1 MRAATGVDKL
11 RFRDALRSLPARVWL
26 ISVGILVNQVGN
38 FLPVFIVLYLTER
51 GQSAGAAG
59 LVLGVT
65 GLGKVLGNAVG
76 GHLADRI
83 GRRWTI
89 MLSAMTTAALTAT
102 VPFLDRLVVIA
113 VVAGLIGTTSQ
124 VYRPAAAAVLIDSVP
139 ATNQHRLAAFGV
151 FRFAMN
157 VGAALGGL
165 IGGVLA
171 STSYTGLFLG
181 NAAACLLFGT
191 VVGLLVR
198 DVPAPRTGEEG
209 DRTQAEPALGYRG
222 VLADRVLMR
231 FLWMTVFAEFV
242 YIQSTV
248 GVPLHVS
255 DVGLTARDFGLLIG
269 LNGLLVLALELP
281 ITGVVARYRSESVLA
296 LGNLVTGLGLAVT
309 GLVTDMTWLSVTVL
323 IWTFGEMMKSSISQ
337 ACVGSLAPRDM
348 VGRYQGMHGVAYTVG
363 TGLGPLVGGAL
374 YAVSPSGLWALLG
387 VAGFVSTH
395 LALPAGWLSSRRRGS
410 QPGIAERSKSHETRE
425 RGRVDAL
432 SDDAHGG
439 VQ

>member
-1 MRAATGVDKL
+1 VGAATDVDDL

-26 ISVGILVNQVGN
+26 ISAGILVNQVGN

-51 GQSAGAAG
+51 GHSAGAAG

-89 MLSAMTTAALTAT
+89 VLSALTTAALTAT
-102 VPFLDRLVVIA
+102 VPFLDRLLVIT
-113 VVAGLIGTTSQ
+113 VVAGLIGMASQ

-171 STSYTGLFLG
+171 TTSYTGLFLG
-181 NAAACLLFGT
+181 NAVGCLLFGT

-198 DVPAPRTGEEG
+198 DVPTARAGEEG
-209 DRTQAEPALGYRG
+209 ESTRPEPTLGYRG
-222 VLADRVLMR
+222 VFADRILMR

-281 ITGVVARYRSESVLA
+281 ITGVVARYRPENVLA
-296 LGNLVTGLGLAVT
+296 LGNLVTGLGLALT

-323 IWTFGEMMKSSISQ
+323 IWTVGEMMNSSISQ
-337 ACVGSLAPRDM
+337 AYVGSLAPRDM

-374 YAVSPSGLWALLG
+374 YAVSPMGLWALVG
-387 VAGFVSTH
+387 IAGIVSTH
-395 LALPAGWLSSRRRGS
+395 LALPSGWLAWRRGGT
-410 QPGIAERSKSHETRE
+410 PGIAE
-425 RGRVDAL
+425 
-432 SDDAHGG
+432 
-439 VQ
+439 

>member
-1 MRAATGVDKL
+1 MGAATDVNDT

-26 ISVGILVNQVGN
+26 ISAGILVNQVGN

-51 GQSAGAAG
+51 GHSAGAAG

-65 GLGKVLGNAVG
+65 GLGKVFGNAVG

-89 MLSAMTTAALTAT
+89 VLSALTTAALTAT
-102 VPFLDRLVVIA
+102 VPFLDRLLVVT
-113 VVAGLIGTTSQ
+113 VVAGLIGVTSQ

-139 ATNQHRLAAFGV
+139 ATNQQRLAAFGV

-181 NAAACLLFGT
+181 NAVACLLFGT

-209 DRTQAEPALGYRG
+209 DSPRAEPALGYRG

-242 YIQSTV
+242 YIQFTV

-255 DVGLTARDFGLLIG
+255 DVGLTAREFGLLIG

-281 ITGVVARYRSESVLA
+281 ITGVVARYRPENVLA
-296 LGNLVTGLGLAVT
+296 LGNLLTGLGLALT

-323 IWTFGEMMKSSISQ
+323 IWTFGEMMNSSISQ
-337 ACVGSLAPRDM
+337 AYVGSLAPRNM
-348 VGRYQGMHGVAYTVG
+348 VGRYQGMHGVAYTIG

-374 YAVSPSGLWALLG
+374 YAVSPSGLWTLIG
-387 VAGFVSTH
+387 VAGIVSTY
-395 LALPAGWLSSRRRGS
+395 LALPAGWLSRRSGI
-410 QPGIAERSKSHETRE
+410 QPVNAERSRPHETRE

-432 SDDAHGG
+432 PDDAHGG

>member
-1 MRAATGVDKL
+1 VGAATGVDDL

-26 ISVGILVNQVGN
+26 ISAGILVNQVGN

-51 GQSAGAAG
+51 GHSAGAAG

-89 MLSAMTTAALTAT
+89 VISALTTSALTAT
-102 VPFLDRLVVIA
+102 VPFLDRLLVIT
-113 VVAGLIGTTSQ
+113 VVAGLIGMTSQ

-165 IGGVLA
+165 VGGVLA
-171 STSYTGLFLG
+171 TTSYTGLFLG

-198 DVPAPRTGEEG
+198 DVPTTRTGEEG
-209 DRTQAEPALGYRG
+209 DESRSEPALGYRG
-222 VLADRVLMR
+222 VFADRVLMR

-281 ITGVVARYRSESVLA
+281 ITGVVARYRPENVLA

-323 IWTFGEMMKSSISQ
+323 IWTFGEMMNSSISQ
-337 ACVGSLAPRDM
+337 AYVGSLAPRDM

-374 YAVSPSGLWALLG
+374 YAVSPLGLWTLLG
-387 VAGFVSTH
+387 VAGIVSTH
-395 LALPAGWLSSRRRGS
+395 LALPAGWLSWRNGI
-410 QPGIAERSKSHETRE
+410 QLGIAERSRPHETRA

-432 SDDAHGG
+432 PDDAHGG